1 MGQNGT
7 GNKSPRPG
15 IFLYEMSSREPGTP
29 DRIRRFEAD
38 VLVHLDDLYRA
49 ALRLTGNA
57 AEAQD
62 LTQDTCLR
70 AFERLDQLRS
80 PAAARVWVF
89 TILRSIFLRRI
100 ERQSR
105 TVDVQIIDSPLLEA
119 GEGLQDTYEALRPIQ
134 ETPLGEV
141 REAMGRLPLAFCEAS
156 FASRRAAHG
165 APDDLQRSPASDRR
179 VPRRRAVG
187 RRHPAGARAFRDL

>member
-1 MGQNGT
+1 M
-7 GNKSPRPG
+7 R
-15 IFLYEMSSREPGTP
+15 SREQATR
-29 DRIRRFEAD
+29 DRIRRG
-38 VLVHLDDLYRA
+38 VLGPLDDLYRA
-49 ALRLTGNA
+49 ALRLSGNA
-57 AEAQD
+57 AEADD

-100 ERQSR
+100 ERQTRSA
-105 TVDVQIIDSPLLEA
+105 DVEIIDSPLLEA